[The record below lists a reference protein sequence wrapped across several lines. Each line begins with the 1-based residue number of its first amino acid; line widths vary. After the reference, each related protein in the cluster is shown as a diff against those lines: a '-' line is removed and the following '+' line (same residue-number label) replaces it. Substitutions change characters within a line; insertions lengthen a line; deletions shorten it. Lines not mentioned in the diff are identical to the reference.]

1 MTAKVTNF
9 ANLFLTHIKNNLPLS
24 SLAFQCGA
32 AFVGRLAG
40 ITSILFATSI
50 VVDGWNTSAHA
61 QITPAVKDT
70 NTIVNQTGNNFNIT
84 GGTQAGANLFH
95 SFQKFGLD
103 QGQIANFLS
112 NPSIQN
118 ILGRVTGGDPSV
130 INGQIKVTGGISNLY
145 LINPAGIVFGQ
156 GASLSVPG
164 SFTATTANGIGLDD
178 KLFKALG
185 TNDYA
190 SLIGSPNGFAFTQS
204 GGILNAGNLA
214 VESGQSLT
222 LVGGSVINT
231 GTLSAPSGNI
241 TISAVPGGK
250 FVRISES
257 GSLLSIDLPV
267 DTKAAINQEPFTPV
281 SLPELLTV
289 GSISKVTNATVENG
303 LVKVAGSSL
312 PNSNSSG
319 TVVVSNQVDVSGATG
334 GSVNIQGDNISLINA
349 NINASG
355 SNGGGKVFVSSGDF
369 GVVKKSNPLQTFV
382 SQDSSINAD
391 ALENGNGGRV
401 VVSSDGATQFYGNIS
416 AGGGFV
422 SGDGGYIR
430 VSGEQNLKFNG
441 STNVEAPVGK
451 VGQVVSTRII
461 EQSPDLPP
469 SNPPNPGGGNPGS
482 LPDRP
487 LPPADRPPGSLPD
500 QPIPPTL
507 APPISLP
514 DQPLPSLPA
523 RPGPPISLPDRPLQP
538 STTPPLS
545 LPDQPL
551 PSLPALPLEIVTT
564 PPVTTPPVNAPPVNA
579 TPNSLLDQPLPPV
592 AVAPQIEIPS
602 LLNQPLGPFIDRP
615 IYSPE
620 IYQPVISQPI
630 GDGNPGG
637 GSVYRSFPDRAL
649 SPVTELFTTQ
659 PPDSGV
665 SSSNVNLYQ
674 FEQFTAQEQPN
685 TQTNNS
691 CNLPNN
697 IATATLPTDSKIAD
711 RSASTVTNFVAAE
724 RDRCSRL
731 EDDKQILQILGGTPD
746 ADQSIRILAP
756 AP

>member
-32 AFVGRLAG
+32 AFVGGLAG

-50 VVDGWNTSAHA
+50 VVDGWKISAHA
-61 QITPAVKDT
+61 QITPAVNDA

-130 INGQIKVTGGISNLY
+130 INGQIQVTGGISNLY

-164 SFTATTANGIGLDD
+164 SFTATTANGIQLDD

-190 SLIGSPNGFAFTQS
+190 TLIGSPNGFAFTQS
-204 GGILNAGNLA
+204 GVIFNAGNLA

-241 TISAVPGGK
+241 TISAVPGEK

-257 GSLLSIDLPV
+257 GSLLSYDLPV

-281 SLPELLTV
+281 SLPELLTI
-289 GSISKVTNATVENG
+289 GSISQVTNATVEDG
-303 LVKVAGSSL
+303 GVKVAGSNL
-312 PNSNSSG
+312 PISNSSG
-319 TVVVSNQVDVSGATG
+319 TVVVSDQVDVSGATG
-334 GSVNIQGDNISLINA
+334 GSVNIQGDNVSLTNA

-355 SNGGGKVFVSSGDF
+355 TNGGGEVLISSGDL
-369 GVVKKSNPLQTFV
+369 GKVKDPNRLQTFV
-382 SQDSSINAD
+382 SQDSTINAD

-401 VVSSDGATQFYGNIS
+401 VVSSDGATEFYGSIS

-461 EQSPDLPP
+461 DQSPNLPP
-469 SNPPNPGGGNPGS
+469 SNPRNPGGGNPGS

-487 LPPADRPPGSLPD
+487 LPPVERPPGSLPD

-514 DQPLPSLPA
+514 DLPLP
-523 RPGPPISLPDRPLQP
+523 I
-538 STTPPLS
+538 TTPPLS

-551 PSLPALPLEIVTT
+551 PPVSLI
-564 PPVTTPPVNAPPVNA
+564 PPSQSPGPPP
-579 TPNSLLDQPLPPV
+579 SLLDQLLPSLPDQPLPSLPDQPLPSLPDQPLARV
-592 AVAPQIEIPS
+592 SVAPQIEIPS
-602 LLNQPLGPFIDRP
+602 LLNQPLGSFIDRP

-620 IYQPVISQPI
+620 VYQPVISQPI

-649 SPVTELFTTQ
+649 SPVTELFTTE
-659 PPDSGV
+659 PSDSGV

-674 FEQFTAQEQPN
+674 FEQLTAQEQSN

-697 IATATLPTDSKIAD
+697 VARATLPTDSKIAD
-711 RSASTVTNFVAAE
+711 RSATTVTNFVAAE
-724 RDRCSRL
+724 RDRCDRL
-731 EDDKQILQILGGTPD
+731 EDDKQILQILGGTSD

>member
-9 ANLFLTHIKNNLPLS
+9 ANLFLTLIKNNLPLS
-24 SLAFQCGA
+24 SLASQCGA

-50 VVDGWNTSAHA
+50 VVDGWKSSAQA

-130 INGQIKVTGGISNLY
+130 INGQIQVTGAISNLY

-190 SLIGSPNGFAFTQS
+190 TLIGSPNGFAFTQS
-204 GGILNAGNLA
+204 GGIFNAGNLA

-241 TISAVPGGK
+241 TISAVPGEK

-257 GSLLSIDLPV
+257 GSLLSYDLPV

-289 GSISKVTNATVENG
+289 GSISQVTNATVEDG
-303 LVKVAGSSL
+303 GVKVAGSNL
-312 PNSNSSG
+312 PISSSSG
-319 TVVVSNQVDVSGATG
+319 TVVVSNQVDVSGATA
-334 GSVNIQGDNISLINA
+334 GSVNIQGDNISLIGA

-355 SNGGGKVFVSSGDF
+355 TNGGGEVFISSGDF
-369 GVVKKSNPLQTFV
+369 GVVKNSNRLQTFV

-401 VVSSDGATQFYGNIS
+401 VVSSDGATQFYGSIS

-461 EQSPDLPP
+461 DQSPNLPP
-469 SNPPNPGGGNPGS
+469 SNPRNPGGGNPNS

-487 LPPADRPPGSLPD
+487 LPPVERPPGSLPD

-514 DQPLPSLPA
+514 DLPLPIT
-523 RPGPPISLPDRPLQP
+523 RPPV
-538 STTPPLS
+538 TTPPLS

-551 PSLPALPLEIVTT
+551 PPVSLI
-564 PPVTTPPVNAPPVNA
+564 PPSQSPGPPP
-579 TPNSLLDQPLPPV
+579 SLLDQPLPSLLDQPLPSLPDQPLARV
-592 AVAPQIEIPS
+592 SVAPLIEIPSLPS
-602 LLNQPLGPFIDRP
+602 LLNQPLGSFIDRP

-620 IYQPVISQPI
+620 VYQPVISQPI

-649 SPVTELFTTQ
+649 SPVTELFTTE
-659 PPDSGV
+659 PSDSGV
-665 SSSNVNLYQ
+665 STSNINLYQ

-697 IATATLPTDSKIAD
+697 VARATLPTDSKIAD
-711 RSASTVTNFVAAE
+711 RSATTVTNFVAAE
-724 RDRCSRL
+724 RDRCARL

-746 ADQSIRILAP
+746 AD
-756 AP
+756 